1 LTSFNCLKAQLNIG
15 NRVTMENAKPEAPA
29 LENTPTVEVVT
40 ALETKK
46 FTELGLN
53 NSLLEA
59 LDYMGFHT
67 ATPIQTQ
74 AIPEIIAGRDIIGCA
89 QTGTGKTAAFI
100 LPILHKITGKE
111 DTNINT
117 LIVVPTRELAIQIEQ
132 EIQGLS
138 YFVSVG
144 SIAIY
149 GGGDGKNWED
159 QKRVLKTGTDIIVAT
174 PGKLLSHLNMGYVN
188 FKHLK
193 HLVLDEADKMLDMG
207 FTDDLNKIFSFLP
220 ETRQTLLFSAT
231 MAPKIRGLAEKI
243 LKNPVQ
249 ITLAMSKPAAGVSQN
264 VYLTFDNQKNEVLR
278 HIINERKE
286 YDSIIIF
293 TSAKSKVNEIVGA
306 LRKFGFKAQGIS
318 SNLDQAAREEVLI
331 GFRSKRIRILV
342 ATDVMSRGID
352 IKEINMVIN
361 YDAPHDAEDY
371 VHRIGRTARAN
382 TKGEAYTLINEKD
395 MLRFDRIEK
404 LIEMNIPRCVMP
416 EALGAGP
423 EWNPKKP
430 KFAGGNSGG
439 SGSKKPFFKKKPK
452 A

>member
-1 LTSFNCLKAQLNIG
+1 
-15 NRVTMENAKPEAPA
+15 MENTTPEASA
-29 LENTPTVEVVT
+29 LENIKVVEVPVIDVP
-40 ALETKK
+40 AVVTKK

-59 LDYMGFHT
+59 LDHMGFHT

-74 AIPEIIAGRDIIGCA
+74 AIPEIINGRDIIGCA

-111 DTNINT
+111 DTSINT
-117 LIVVPTRELAIQIEQ
+117 LIIVPTRELAIQIEQ

-159 QKRVLKTGTDIIVAT
+159 QKKTLKQGTDIIVAT

-188 FKHLK
+188 FKQLK

-207 FTDDLNKIFSFLP
+207 FTDDLHKIFSFLP
-220 ETRQTLLFSAT
+220 EQRQTLLFSAT
-231 MAPKIRGLAEKI
+231 MAPKIRVLAEKI
-243 LKNPVQ
+243 LKNPIT

-264 VYLTFDNQKNEVLR
+264 VYLTFDNQKNEVLK

-404 LIEMNIPRCVMP
+404 LIEMDIPRCILP

-423 EWNPKKP
+423 EWNPKKQ
-430 KFAGGNSGG
+430 KMGGGSRAGG
-439 SGSKKPFFKKKPK
+439 KKPFFKKKPK